1 MAHDTHHH
9 NEGKKAVF
17 GPPVIMGLAFWLFAF
32 FFLSLCDGKKEHG
45 GHEAAA
51 GHGSEHGASKEV
63 VAAADSV
70 VVDMVDSTGN
80 VVQVEIA
87 AEPKEPVKTEEHA
100 H

>member
-51 GHGSEHGASKEV
+51 EHGAAKTEQVETKKSEETAANTTEEV
-63 VAAADSV
+63 KPAADSV
-70 VVDMVDSTGN
+70 
-80 VVQVEIA
+80 
-87 AEPKEPVKTEEHA
+87 KKEEHA

>member
-32 FFLSLCDGKKEHG
+32 FFLSLCDGKK
-45 GHEAAA
+45 GHDAHESGA
-51 GHGSEHGASKEV
+51 GHGAVKEV
-63 VAAADSV
+63 AVGDSTS
-70 VVDMVDSTGN
+70 MTLVDSLGN
-80 VVQVEIA
+80 TFEVKVA
-87 AEPKEPVKTEEHA
+87 DTPKEPVKTDEHA